1 MTVALAMMFGL
12 SGCLNDLGVEQ
23 GARPEEGKD
32 TVVNEAF
39 EYVEGELF
47 VKFSPEVEAMLGNIG
62 RSGATR
68 SGVPSVDEVLD
79 IVEGYHIERVFP
91 VDSRHEQRTR
101 NSGLHLWHIVK
112 FKGESA
118 AEVAKK
124 LSRLGE
130 VQSVGLNYTISRNY
144 SGKST
149 PLSAESLSRSTAK
162 AGSKWNDPLLKYQWD
177 LVNDGTLLV
186 KDGISKSVK
195 DADVQVEKAWDKT
208 VGSPE
213 IIVAVLD
220 EGVWIEHP
228 DLKNNIWVNEN
239 EIAYTNE
246 DNKADNDGN
255 GYSNDRFGYNFV
267 DQTGKINWARSGDT
281 GHGTHVAG
289 VIAAV
294 NNNGV
299 GISSIAGG
307 NNGIGGV
314 KIMPCQVFSGYNGS
328 TAIQIVRAMKY
339 AADNGA
345 VILQCSWGYNSGAS
359 NPYDYGQSGYTS
371 QEMWEQANPLQKEAM
386 EYFIHQAGSPSG
398 PIDGGITVWAA
409 GNEFAPMAGFPG
421 AADIA
426 VSVAAIAADYTPAS
440 YTNYSTGVTISA
452 PGGDQEYCW
461 EYDESIIQVPG
472 AGDLN
477 AAIGSLGGILSTMPM
492 EFSENVG
499 YGYMD
504 GTSMACPH
512 VSGVLALAA
521 SHIADQRRIVKA
533 SELQQLLH
541 TTATPIESFWPA
553 KKMFYVYL
561 QEIENYMADSMPL
574 NKYKGGMG
582 SGLVNATALLN
593 KLDGVGTPMTFPNI
607 YVGVGEKST
616 VLPSRYFVGGEKMT
630 FSVSIENEDIATCT
644 SANGKLTFEGLKS
657 GSTSATI
664 TTSGGTTQKF
674 LITVR
679 QGAGDLG
686 WM

>member
-1 MTVALAMMFGL
+1 MTMALATVL
-12 SGCLNDLGVEQ
+12 SLSSCLNELGGEEQ
-23 GARPEEGKD
+23 LRPDESGD
-32 TVVNEAF
+32 SVVNEAF

-47 VKFSPEVEAMLGNIG
+47 VKFSPEVESMLGQIG

-68 SGVPSVDEVLD
+68 SGVPSVDEVLN
-79 IVEGYHIERVFP
+79 IVDGYHIERVFP
-91 VDSRHEQRTR
+91 VDSRNEERTR
-101 NSGLHLWHIVK
+101 KSGLHLWYIVK
-112 FKGESA
+112 FKGEKAS
-118 AEVAKK
+118 EVAKK
-124 LSRLGE
+124 FSRLGE
-130 VQSVGLNYTISRNY
+130 VQNVGLNYTISRNY

-149 PLSAESLSRSTAK
+149 PVSADMLTRAEAK
-162 AGSKWNDPLLKYQWD
+162 AAGKWNDPLLKYQWD

-186 KDGISKSVK
+186 KDGVAKSVK
-195 DADVQVEKAWDKT
+195 DSDVQVEKAWEKT
-208 VGSPE
+208 TGNKD

-220 EGVWIEHP
+220 EGVWVEHP
-228 DLKNNIWVNEN
+228 DLKANMWVNEN
-239 EIAYTNE
+239 EKAWTSK
-246 DNKADNDGN
+246 DDAADNDGN
-255 GYSNDRFGYNFV
+255 GYSNDYNGYNFV
-267 DQTGKINWARSGDT
+267 DQTGKINWARTGDT

-307 NNGIGGV
+307 NNGMGGV
-314 KIMPCQVFSGYNGS
+314 KIMSCQVFSGQQGS

-359 NPYDYGQSGYTS
+359 NPYDYGYGGFTS
-371 QEMWEQANPLQKEAM
+371 QEQWEEANPLQKDAM

-409 GNEFAPMAGFPG
+409 GNEYAPMAGFPG
-421 AADIA
+421 AADFA
-426 VSVAAIAADYTPAS
+426 VSVAAIAADYSPAS

-461 EYDESIIQVPG
+461 EYDEAVIGDPNTPVEAAVG
-472 AGDLN
+472 A
-477 AAIGSLGGILSTMPM
+477 LGGILSTMPM
-492 EFSENVG
+492 EFTEDNG

-521 SHIADQRRIVKA
+521 SYIADQHRIVKA
-533 SELQQLLH
+533 TELQELLH
-541 TTATPIESFWPA
+541 STATKIEHLWPTN
-553 KKMFYVYL
+553 KMFFVYL
-561 QEIENYMADSMPL
+561 QSIGKYVPDKMNLS
-574 NKYKGGMG
+574 KYKGGMG

-593 KLDGVGTPMTFPNI
+593 ALDGVGVPMTFPNI

-616 VLPSRYFVGGEKMT
+616 VVPARYFAGGDKMT
-630 FSVSIENEDIATCT
+630 YTVEIEKSDVATCT
-644 SANGKLTFEGLKS
+644 QNGGKLTFEGLKA
-657 GSTSATI
+657 GSTKATI
-664 TTSGGTTQKF
+664 RTSGGTTQEF

-679 QGAGDLG
+679 QGAGNLG